1 VAAKFILIGS
11 GLGGGLLA
19 AYIWDGA
26 DRTVDYKYGLCPA
39 AKKDFAAEK
48 ARRKAES
55 GS

>member
-1 VAAKFILIGS
+1 MAAKFILIGS
-11 GLGGGLLA
+11 GLAGGLLA
-19 AYIWDGA
+19 AYLVQHGYD
-26 DRTVDYKYGLCPA
+26 VDYKCGQRPA